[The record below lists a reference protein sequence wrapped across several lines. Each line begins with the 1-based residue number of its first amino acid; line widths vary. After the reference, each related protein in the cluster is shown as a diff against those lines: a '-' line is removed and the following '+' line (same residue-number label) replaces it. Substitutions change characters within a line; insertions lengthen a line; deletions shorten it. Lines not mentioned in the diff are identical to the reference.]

1 MIAPEDRL
9 VIAEVLRR
17 VRDAIG
23 RLGMRADGNLNH
35 ADVYAVLDEEFQR
48 AQKEADRAVE

>member
-1 MIAPEDRL
+1 MSPEDAI
-9 VIAEVLRR
+9 VVAEVLRR
-17 VRDAIG
+17 LRDAIG
-23 RLGMRADGNLNH
+23 RLGQRADGNLNH